1 MATNGARTAAAAEPQ
16 VPPQNLDAEESVLGA
31 MMLSP
36 SAIAA
41 VSEVLSADGREYYRE
56 SHAKV
61 YRAALS
67 LYAKGEPVDA
77 ITLVDELDERG
88 ELEDVGG
95 KVRIHELAALVP
107 ASANAGHYAQIV
119 KEAATLRGLIR
130 VGGEIARLGWER
142 PGETPELVDR
152 AEQILFDLSQEKAT
166 SEFSHIETLLKES
179 FERITQLYES
189 GAEVTGVPSGF
200 RDLDRITS
208 GFQEGNLVV
217 MAARP
222 SMGKSALGL
231 GVAANLAVRRNIPVA
246 LFTLEMSKSEV
257 TQRLMCSEAK
267 VESQRL
273 RTGKLSADDWPRLTA
288 ACDKLAKAPL
298 YVDDTGSITMMEIRS
313 KARRLKSKHA
323 DLGLI
328 IVDYLQLMTS
338 GTTVE
343 NRVQEV
349 SQISRSL
356 KVLARDLDVPIV
368 ALSQLSRAVEQRHD
382 KRPILSDLRE
392 SGSIEQDADIVM
404 FIYRDEYYNAEESD
418 QQGLAEVIVAK
429 HRNGPT
435 DTVKLSFLKR
445 YAKFSDLAA
454 A

>member
-1 MATNGARTAAAAEPQ
+1 MASVATAVQQAP

-36 SAIAA
+36 GAIAA
-41 VSEVLSADGREYYRE
+41 VSEVLETHGAEFYRE
-56 SHAKV
+56 SNAKI

-67 LYAKGEPVDA
+67 LYGRGEPVDA
-77 ITLVDELDERG
+77 ITLADQLDERG
-88 ELEDVGG
+88 ELESIGG
-95 KVRIHELAALVP
+95 KARVHELAALVP
-107 ASANAGHYAQIV
+107 ASANARHYAQIIR
-119 KEAATLRGLIR
+119 ETATLRGLIQA
-130 VGGEIARLGWER
+130 GGEISRLGWER
-142 PGETPELVDR
+142 DGEAVELVDR
-152 AEQILFDLSQEKAT
+152 AEQIIFKLSQQRAT
-166 SEFSHIETLLKES
+166 SEFSHIEELLKES
-179 FERITQLYES
+179 FERITALYES
-189 GAEVTGVPSGF
+189 GVDVTGTPTGF
-200 RDLDRITS
+200 RDIDRITS
-208 GFQEGNLVV
+208 GFQPGNLIVV
-217 MAARP
+217 AARP

-231 GVAANLAVRRNIPVA
+231 CIAANVAVRHGIPIA

-267 VESQRL
+267 IESQRV
-273 RTGKLSADDWPRLTA
+273 RNGKLAADDWPRLTA
-288 ACDKLAKAPL
+288 ACDKLAKAPI
-298 YVDDTGSITMMEIRS
+298 YVDDTGSVSMMEIRS
-313 KARRLKSKHA
+313 KARRLKSKHPS
-323 DLGLI
+323 LGLI
-328 IVDYLQLMTS
+328 LVDYLQLMTS
-338 GTTVE
+338 GTTAE

-368 ALSQLSRAVEQRHD
+368 AMSQLSRAVEQRHD

-392 SGSIEQDADIVM
+392 SGSIEQDADIVC
-404 FIYRDEYYNAEESD
+404 FIYRDDYYNEESD
-418 QQGLAEVIVAK
+418 QQGVAEVIVAK